1 MIKTIDMQLMR
12 YINLFS
18 KISHVPS
25 RHCFI
30 YNSTIIFVVS
40 KKDIKKAI
48 GVNNINLK
56 KMSVIVN
63 RKVKVVG
70 LPQSLADAEKFIS
83 TIVHPLEIKSV
94 EVKDNY
100 LMINAGQ
107 QNKAM
112 LIGRNKRRLDEM
124 RKIIKEYFGKEVR
137 IV

>member
-25 RHCFI
+25 KHCFI
-30 YNSTIIFVVS
+30 YNSIIIFVVS
-40 KKDIKKAI
+40 KKDVSKAI
-48 GVNNINLK
+48 GQNNINLK
-56 KMSVIVN
+56 KMSSVVN
-63 RKVKVVG
+63 RKIKVVG
-70 LPQSLADAEKFIS
+70 APQSLADAERFIS

-94 EVKDNY
+94 EIKDNC
-100 LMINAGQ
+100 LIINAGQ

-124 RKIIKEYFGKEVR
+124 KKIIKEYFGKEVR